1 MTNMGTP
8 LLGIR
13 KWIPA
18 ILFACG
24 VLLIAAAVAAG
35 EAEVSLVVIFPV
47 FTGSSWMFVSGVL
60 FIITG
65 FVAFFLTMFGV
76 VARGT
81 SGAEPE
87 PIEGD
92 LKEQTGTHYGGLV
105 LIGPVPIVFGSD
117 RKTAMIMLT
126 IGIVLVAVFVGLL
139 LTTLLLG

>member
-1 MTNMGTP
+1 
-8 LLGIR
+8 
-13 KWIPA
+13 
-18 ILFACG
+18 
-24 VLLIAAAVAAG
+24 
-35 EAEVSLVVIFPV
+35 
-47 FTGSSWMFVSGVL
+47 VL